1 MSDQGGELFV
11 EGVTA
16 ERLAELHEA
25 LEDLLDVQG
34 SNATTRALRDAL
46 HFYDLTR
53 KAWQECGEL
62 RGERD
67 EAIRDAAGLLQDGY
81 RVDVTSD
88 AVAFDARVKAWLA
101 QPVVVA
107 AKKAGE

>member
-16 ERLAELHEA
+16 ERLAELREA

-67 EAIRDAAGLLQDGY
+67 EAIREAARMLELFTEGRDGMRQVTLQHIND
-81 RVDVTSD
+81 
-88 AVAFDARVKAWLA
+88 WLA